1 METSFIYPEMATQA
15 ARVETFNKNSWP
27 HKRTSMLHPVKLAEA
42 GFFFDQAPDGND
54 RCVCFSCGLSLVNWD
69 PNDNPFQDHL
79 KHIENNEAGDKSH
92 CTYME
97 LLKQY
102 NPGILG
108 LSTQKKLYMSM
119 DGLPEIEERY
129 DALEI
134 RENFNKR
141 RDFLKSILVSTL
153 LEERFRRKA

>member
-1 METSFIYPEMATQA
+1 
-15 ARVETFNKNSWP
+15 
-27 HKRTSMLHPVKLAEA
+27 
-42 GFFFDQAPDGND
+42 
-54 RCVCFSCGLSLVNWD
+54 
-69 PNDNPFQDHL
+69 
-79 KHIENNEAGDKSH
+79 
-92 CTYME
+92 ME

-134 RENFNKR
+134 RENFNKK

-153 LEERFRRKA
+153 LEERFRRKV